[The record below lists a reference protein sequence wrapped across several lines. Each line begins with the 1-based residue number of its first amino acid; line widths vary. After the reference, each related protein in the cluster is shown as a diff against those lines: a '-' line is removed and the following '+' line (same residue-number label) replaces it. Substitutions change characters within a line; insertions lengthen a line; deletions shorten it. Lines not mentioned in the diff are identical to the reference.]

1 MGVLFVC
8 LGLAGSWDKLWVTQH
23 RWARHLKA
31 VCDIGSGLQK
41 PSYCKIRAAP
51 YFKYQLIWRLFSQL
65 IVWFLKCQKMVKI
78 VDHGFPKPRMQLK
91 MS

>member
-41 PSYCKIRAAP
+41 PLTATVKLELH
-51 YFKYQLIWRLFSQL
+51 LILRIS
-65 IVWFLKCQKMVKI
+65 
-78 VDHGFPKPRMQLK
+78 
-91 MS
+91 